1 MGKNNRK
8 GRIAIIL
15 GFAFILVMVSQ
26 GIPGGKKLRVV
37 TESADVFLKPDTQS
51 LVVETLKQG
60 DVLTLSSSRKFRN
73 LFNYVYFNSTE
84 SGCVKSGYV
93 LESTVE
99 KLFQV
104 TKSVVLISGES
115 QETSSLLENS
125 IGLLPDNG
133 WEMRRMDVIAGFGPP
148 LIEEQA
154 SGRDILMYKKPLMGL
169 DCSIAYTFWGGKLDQ
184 VKYTFKDDFQD
195 LNQHITEYDRIRKSL
210 VLEYG
215 NAVDDNVV
223 WHNEQLKSSEAH
235 WGRAV
240 SMGHLEY
247 SSRWAVSDSEIQLL
261 LTGKN
266 QSVILQIKC
275 LKQQNSFGGGE
286 GDIIDSL
293 SQSATW
299 R

>member
-8 GRIAIIL
+8 GKIRVIL
-15 GFAFILVMVSQ
+15 GFAFILVLVSQ
-26 GIPGGKKLRVV
+26 GFPGEKKLRVV
-37 TESADVFLKPDTQS
+37 TECADVFLKPDTQS

-60 DVLTLSSSRKFRN
+60 DILTLSSSRKFRN

-104 TKSVVLISGES
+104 TKSVVLISGET
-115 QETSSLLENS
+115 QETSLLLENS

-133 WEMRRMDVIAGFGPP
+133 WGMRTMDVIAGFGPP
-148 LIEEQA
+148 LVEEQA
-154 SGRDILMYKKPLMGL
+154 FGRDVLMYKKPFMGL
-169 DCSIAYTFWGGKLDQ
+169 DCSIVYTFFEGKLDQ
-184 VKYTFKDDFQD
+184 VKYTFKGDFQD
-195 LNQHITEYDRIRKSL
+195 LNRHITEYDRIRKTL
-210 VLEYG
+210 VREYG
-215 NAVDDNVV
+215 NTVDDHVV
-223 WHNEQLKSSEAH
+223 WHNEQLKSSAVY

-266 QSVILQIKC
+266 QSVTLQIKC
-275 LKQQNSFGGGE
+275 LKQQTSFGGGE
-286 GDIIDSL
+286 GDIDSL
-293 SQSATW
+293 SQSAT
-299 R
+299 RR